1 LTASKSKF
9 FYEKVIPLPVRTCR
23 DHFDFGNHFFSK
35 NKTASSS
42 SSTKNRFNDYR
53 GTCTT
58 STSTSASTPSA
69 ETFIEQSRPSI
80 ATSASAAT
88 EEEQSSHLKK

>member
-23 DHFDFGNHFFSK
+23 SHFNLGNHFFSK
-35 NKTASSS
+35 DKTASSAG
-42 SSTKNRFNDYR
+42 TKDRFNDYR

-58 STSTSASTPSA
+58 STSTSTSATTA

-80 ATSASAAT
+80 ATAT
-88 EEEQSSHLKK
+88 EEEKSSHLKK

>member
-23 DHFDFGNHFFSK
+23 SHFNLGNHFFSK
-35 NKTASSS
+35 DKTASSAG
-42 SSTKNRFNDYR
+42 TKDRFNDYR

-58 STSTSASTPSA
+58 STSTSTSATA
-69 ETFIEQSRPSI
+69 ETFIKQSRPSI
-80 ATSASAAT
+80 TTAT
-88 EEEQSSHLKK
+88 EEEESSHLKK

>member
-1 LTASKSKF
+1 LTASQSKF
-9 FYEKVIPLPVRTCR
+9 FYEKVIFLPVPTCR
-23 DHFDFGNHFFSK
+23 SHFNFGSHFFSK
-35 NKTASSS
+35 DKPAFFAG
-42 SSTKNRFNDYR
+42 TKNRFNEHR
-53 GTCTT
+53 GTCTF
-58 STSTSASTPSA
+58 STFATSAAIPTA